1 MSRRQ
6 RFLEHA
12 LCAGTC
18 FVFLALIGRLAGS
31 IDAAEVGQLPLS
43 SSPWLIRTWQ
53 TDEGLPDND
62 ITGVAQTSDGRLW
75 IATLGGLMRFD
86 GERFEEFSTTH
97 LPNIPNKVVRAM
109 YLDRHGQL
117 WLVMD
122 RGVLI
127 RAGETQARVF
137 DANDGFNFS
146 RITSVAEDSNGSVW
160 FVNGP
165 EVCCVHNDKVDR
177 LSGTDGVPTGGN
189 IYLTRDWHGQLWF
202 ASRSRVGVV
211 RDGVW
216 QTLYTLDSGP
226 ARLAPASTGGIWICT
241 PTHVLKYKEG
251 KSAEEFASFSNRV
264 SVQVLLEDHA
274 GGLWIGT
281 SAAGLFR
288 LKGKN
293 LEHVNVSHPNITA
306 LAEDREGNLWV
317 GTGGG
322 GLDMVRPR
330 AVDLVGAKAGLPF
343 ESVRS
348 VCEDSDGVLWAALQN
363 GSLAR
368 NQAGQW
374 REMLSTDGWP
384 GGDATCV
391 TPDKDGGVWIG
402 TRDRGLQHWRDGK
415 FQQWGTREGLANPV
429 RSLLQAAS
437 GELVIATDLPSR
449 LWLFKD
455 GEFRRMRMPPGVH
468 AIRALTEGT
477 KGIVWAGTSD
487 GQILRI
493 EGDVVTNELG
503 AQKGPPFSV
512 RCLYT
517 TRDGSLWI
525 GYAGS
530 GLGRWFDGHYSR
542 ITMTEGLYD
551 NFISEMLS
559 DKEGNLWLTGN
570 HGLFRVSLSE
580 LADVSEGRSAHLRSI
595 AYGRS
600 EGLPSLQPVCENSP
614 SACRGSDG
622 RLWFATRKG
631 VLAVQPDRVRDNP
644 IPPTVFVNEVKL
656 DDQPVALY
664 ESKSPLRFP
673 AESGLLDL
681 RAMGE
686 DLQLPPRHSK
696 IEFQFTGL
704 SFNSPENVQFRYRL
718 RGFDTQWIEAGTQ
731 RVADYPRLPANH
743 YEFEVTACNE
753 AGVWSPTGFHLRFL
767 VEPFY
772 YQTWWF
778 RALLVVTFTAA
789 IIAVVR
795 YVSFRRLR
803 ERMRLLEQQ
812 AVLDKDRARIA
823 KDLHDDLGANMTQ
836 INLMLELAL
845 QRQAHPEAVIGTV
858 RDGLQAAREA
868 IKSLDAAVWA
878 VNPANNT
885 LPELVAYIGQFAVE
899 FLQQANIRCLL
910 NLPDHP
916 PEQAVSAE
924 LRHGLFLIAKE
935 ALNNVVRHAQATEV
949 RLEISIS
956 AAALD
961 LLIADNGRG
970 IEGEPEDPSADG
982 LRNMRQRANELNAEF
997 KIESA
1002 RGAGTKIFLRYP
1014 WPPQID

>member
-1 MSRRQ
+1 MSSGP
-6 RFLEHA
+6 RF

-18 FVFLALIGRLAGS
+18 VVFLALIGNFARS
-31 IDAAEVGQLPLS
+31 VEAAEVGQAPLLS
-43 SSPWLIRTWQ
+43 NPWLTRTWQ

-62 ITGVAQTSDGRLW
+62 VTGVAQTSDGQLW
-75 IATLGGLMRFD
+75 VATLGGLMRFD
-86 GERFEEFSTTH
+86 GEHFEEFSTTH
-97 LPNIPNKVVRAM
+97 LPNVPNKVVRAM

-127 RAGETQARVF
+127 RAGDSEARVF
-137 DANDGFNFS
+137 DAKDGFSFS
-146 RITSVAEDSNGSVW
+146 RITSAAEDSQGGVW

-165 EVCCVHNDKVDR
+165 EVCCVRGNKVER
-177 LSGTDGVPTGGN
+177 LSAADGVPTGGN
-189 IYLTRDWHGQLWF
+189 IYLARDRHGRLWF

-211 RDGVW
+211 RDGAW
-216 QTLYTLDSGP
+216 KTLYTLDSGP

-251 KSAEEFASFSNRV
+251 DSAEEFASFSNRV
-264 SVQVLLEDHA
+264 TVQVLLEDHSGA
-274 GGLWIGT
+274 LWIGT

-288 LKGKN
+288 LEGKN
-293 LEHVNVSHPNITA
+293 LAHVAVSHPNITA

-322 GLDMVRPR
+322 GLNMVRPR
-330 AVDLVGAKAGLPF
+330 AVDLIGAKAGLPF

-348 VCEDSDGVLWAALQN
+348 LCEDSEGVLWAALQN

-368 NQAGQW
+368 NRAGQW
-374 REMLSTDGWP
+374 SELSTADGWP
-384 GGDATCV
+384 RGDASCV
-391 TPDKDGGVWIG
+391 TPDREGGVWVG
-402 TRDRGLQHWRDGK
+402 TRDRGLRRWRDGK
-415 FQQWGTREGLANPV
+415 VEEWGAREGLGSVGV
-429 RSLLQAAS
+429 RSLLQAAN

-455 GEFRRMRMPPGVH
+455 GKFHRLRMPPGLH
-468 AIRALTEGT
+468 AIRTLTEGINGT
-477 KGIVWAGTSD
+477 IWAGTSD

-493 EGDVVTNELG
+493 AGNVVTNELD

-517 TRDGSLWI
+517 TPDGSLWI

-530 GLGRWFDGHYSR
+530 GLGRWFNGQYSR
-542 ITMTEGLYD
+542 VTMTDGLYD
-551 NFISEMLS
+551 NFISEMLA
-559 DKEGNLWLTGN
+559 DRQGNLWLTGN
-570 HGLFRVSLSE
+570 HGLFRVKLEE
-580 LADVSEGRSAHLRSI
+580 LEDVTEGRSAHLRSI

-614 SACRGSDG
+614 AACRGSDG

-644 IPPTVFVNEVKL
+644 IPPTVFVNEVRL

-664 ESKSPLRFP
+664 ESKSPLRAP
-673 AESGLLDL
+673 AESGLIDL
-681 RAMGE
+681 RAAGE
-686 DLQLPPRHSK
+686 HLQLPPRHSK
-696 IEFQFTGL
+696 IEFEFTGL
-704 SFNSPENVQFRYRL
+704 SFNSPENIQFRYRL
-718 RGFDTQWIEAGTQ
+718 KGFDTQWIEAGTQ

-753 AGVWSPTGFHLRFL
+753 AGVWSPAGFHLRFL
-767 VEPFY
+767 VRPFY

-778 RALLVVTFTAA
+778 RALLVITFTAA
-789 IIAVVR
+789 VIAAVR

-836 INLMLELAL
+836 INLILELAL
-845 QRQAHPEAVIGTV
+845 QRQSQPEAVVGTV

-910 NLPDHP
+910 ELPDHP
-916 PEQAVSAE
+916 PERPVSAE
-924 LRHGLFLIAKE
+924 LRHGLFLIVKE

-949 RLEISIS
+949 RLEISIG
-956 AAALD
+956 AAMLD

-970 IEGEPEDPSADG
+970 IEKEPDDPSADG
-982 LRNMRQRANELNAEF
+982 LRNMRQRARELNAEF

-1002 RGAGTKIFLRYP
+1002 PGAGTKIFLHYP